1 VRRRKRRR
9 KRRRRRRRRGE
20 EGREDM
26 LQPKDTTALARLD
39 AVSLSPSLGSE
50 ASLLAGAAGIEAL
63 ETELL

>member
-1 VRRRKRRR
+1 
-9 KRRRRRRRRGE
+9 
-20 EGREDM
+20 M